1 MNLELLAGLAKLSL
15 YAGTLVGAGTTLAW
29 ASLRGDLGPAEQEA
43 PRRIARG
50 AGIAASSSAAG
61 LAVLAMRLG
70 IGFDRSSLAA
80 VLSGSIGAAAGAQI
94 LGATLLFVAA
104 GGTNPRRPL
113 RLIGT
118 ALLLSSF
125 GMTGHSAA
133 AGLVPGCLA
142 AAHVAGAAWWLGG
155 LFLIG
160 SACSTETGGAL
171 AGLVRRFSRQ
181 ALAVVAAMA
190 GAGIVAAFVLVDP
203 TREGWWTPYARALL
217 VKVALAG
224 AAVAVAAYNRLRLAP
239 KLSAGEAAS
248 AVALRRSVTVEIVL
262 IGCVLAATAWLT
274 TFHSPHEGHSAATEW
289 ARRGACLAAEAPAQP
304 GAGLLEAAASHA
316 RA

>member
-1 MNLELLAGLAKLSL
+1 MSLELLAGIAKLSL
-15 YAGTLVGAGTTLAW
+15 YAGTLVGAGTALAR
-29 ASLRGDLGPAEQEA
+29 ASLHGDLGPAEQEA
-43 PRRIARG
+43 PRRIAWA
-50 AGIAASSSAAG
+50 AGVAASSSAAG
-61 LAVLAMRLG
+61 LAVLSMRLG
-70 IGFDRSSLAA
+70 LGIDLSAVSL
-80 VLSGSIGAAAGAQI
+80 VLAGSIGAAAGAQL

-155 LFLIG
+155 LFLIR

-181 ALAVVAAMA
+181 AVAVVAAMA

-203 TREGWWTPYARALL
+203 THEGWWTPYARTLL
-217 VKVALAG
+217 VKMALAG
-224 AAVAVAAYNRLRLAP
+224 AAVAVAAHNRLRLTP
-239 KLSAGEAAS
+239 RVSAREAAS

-274 TFHSPHEGHSAATEW
+274 TFHSPHE
-289 ARRGACLAAEAPAQP
+289 AEAPAQD

-316 RA
+316 RT